1 MTAPSH
7 MDLKMEVD
15 QESDGGM
22 TDISKTSNE
31 SAWPANRAEE
41 VYGDA
46 HSDIE
51 YEFKHSREGNAEVSR
66 QERILADIQKDMYRH
81 QAMLTKAREARDRAS
96 ARARSI
102 QIARLAVRHQGPSIR
117 NARRGSRH
125 RRHQPQVALRHLG

>member
-96 ARARSI
+96 ARAREAYRS
-102 QIARLAVRHQGPSIR
+102 
-117 NARRGSRH
+117 RGS
-125 RRHQPQVALRHLG
+125 P